1 MPDFFTPFETLVE
14 HFENNKIH
22 CHVDTENKFI
32 GFSMWGHSTNYK
44 CGFRIDRNE
53 DVLRIELELPVRGH
67 DVKIRPLVL
76 ETIARANN
84 GLAIGN
90 FNIDMRDG
98 EVTYHIGQAIR
109 DTGLDDETIGCLFAT
124 AMDTVERY
132 FPAIMRVM
140 YGGHTPEDAIYL
152 AELPVHS
159 ARLAARE
166 SAASGKAVEKSAL
179 PPPRP
184 SAKKPVRRPR
194 KKNAEPQSGD
204 QPGLFDPSKGEGT
217 DRPPK
222 ENRG

>member
-1 MPDFFTPFETLVE
+1 MSFSAPFNALVE

-22 CHVDTENKFI
+22 CHIDAENKFI

-109 DTGLDDETIGCLFAT
+109 NTGLDDETIGCLFAT
-124 AMDTVERY
+124 AMETVERY

-159 ARLAARE
+159 ARLAA
-166 SAASGKAVEKSAL
+166 AAPEDVDEQPTA
-179 PPPRP
+179 PPSPP
-184 SAKKPVRRPR
+184 TSSKKRRRRPR
-194 KKNAEPQSGD
+194 KNTRAPKSGN
-204 QPGLFDPSKGEGT
+204 QPGLFDAAQGEGT
-217 DRPPK
+217 DHPPQG
-222 ENRG
+222 R